1 MAKKLYVGNISY
13 DTREETLRDLFT
25 PHGEV
30 VSVNLITDRYT
41 GMSKGFGFVEM
52 STDEAAAAAI
62 TALNGQEVDGRAIKV
77 SEAYDRPRREGG
89 REGGGSQR
97 GPRW

>member
-13 DTREETLRDLFT
+13 DTREDALRDLFT

-30 VSVNLITDRYT
+30 VSVNVITDRYT

-52 STDEAAAAAI
+52 GSDEAARAAVA
-62 TALNGQEVDGRAIKV
+62 ALNGQQIDGRAIKV
-77 SEAYDRPRREGG
+77 SEAYDRPRRDGG
-89 REGGGSQR
+89 REGGGAPR
-97 GPRW
+97 GNRW